1 MKNKSIKIIV
11 LLIFL
16 ILFSAFFLQFLRMD
30 LWDYDFWW
38 HIATG
43 RYILTEGHL
52 PGKDPFSFTS
62 TMEENRNLFPERE
75 NFLLKQY
82 WLAQVLFYIVF
93 DYIRPTG
100 IIFLRALILLF
111 SVPIVCWQLHRSG
124 GRFYISFDFVFVLFM
139 MRTQL

>member
-1 MKNKSIKIIV
+1 MKKKSFKII
-11 LLIFL
+11 IFL
-16 ILFSAFFLQFLRMD
+16 SFFILFSTFLYLYLSVD

-43 RYILTEGHL
+43 RYIVTEGHL

-82 WLAQVLFYIVF
+82 WLAQGLFYIVF
-93 DYIRPTG
+93 DYIGPTG
-100 IIFLRALILLF
+100 IIFF
-111 SVPIVCWQLHRSG
+111 
-124 GRFYISFDFVFVLFM
+124 RF
-139 MRTQL
+139 